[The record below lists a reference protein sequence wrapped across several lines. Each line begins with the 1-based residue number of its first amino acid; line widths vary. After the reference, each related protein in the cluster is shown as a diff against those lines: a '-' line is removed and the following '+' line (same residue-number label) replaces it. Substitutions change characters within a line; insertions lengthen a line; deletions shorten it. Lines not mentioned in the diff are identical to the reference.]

1 MENKPEIIEIIVKKD
16 KLNGEECYRWAWKES
31 VDKKVFGYSK
41 SIADIE
47 ESAQRMFPNNT
58 IRLSI
63 L

>member
-1 MENKPEIIEIIVKKD
+1 MKNKREIIEIIVKKD
-16 KLNGEECYRWAWKES
+16 KLNGNECYRWAWKES
-31 VDKKVFGYSK
+31 ADKKVFGYSK

-58 IRLSI
+58 IQLNI

>member
-1 MENKPEIIEIIVKKD
+1 MNKNNETVEIRVQKS
-16 KLNGEECYRWAWKES
+16 KLNGNECYRWAWKES
-31 VDKKVFGYSK
+31 ADKKVFGYSK

-58 IRLSI
+58 IQLNI